1 MEIREGFQSYLV
13 LTDDGRSVTG
23 MIADQDA
30 QTVTLRNAE
39 NQISKL
45 SRDQIDSLRALPTS
59 LMPSN
64 LLAEMSEQ
72 EIRDLFTY
80 LSLGTQP

>member
-1 MEIREGFQSYLV
+1 
-13 LTDDGRSVTG
+13 

>member
-13 LTDDGRSVTG
+13 LTEDGRSVTG